1 MTKRLFHSIYA
12 WIILQGI
19 RTNTNFYPWNDYGTF
34 NLVLNDEYENSIKNK
49 TIHLIILIL
58 SKEILKSRD

>member
-1 MTKRLFHSIYA
+1 M
-12 WIILQGI
+12 QGI